1 MSMSLDELAGESGA
15 TLDEIEKFLEV
26 GVIDSL
32 PEGRFTWADL
42 QRVRAVKQFLDAGVG
57 WAHMRRAIEEG
68 LITFQYADA
77 FFLEPAASTGRT
89 FGEFKA
95 SLGARAGQLARVYDA
110 LGLAEPPAERPLRRD
125 EERCLE
131 QLIDLW
137 TRVGGTDALLR
148 ATRLLGDHVR
158 ALADGWMAIW
168 IEHMRYV
175 GVEPTNLEERARL
188 TLDLGRG
195 LTDLLPRIMVWAEQR
210 YLERAMTEVG
220 VEQMEEAL
228 AARGIAPAPVARLPA
243 VLFVDLVG
251 FSRLTEQHGDEAAVA
266 FNSRLREVADR
277 AARRHDGKLVKLLGD
292 GAMLHFADADD
303 AVAAGRW
310 LLTPHGWDKLLPDP
324 HIGLHAGPVIE
335 RDGDLFGTTVNIAA
349 RLSGAAGPRELI
361 ASTEAVEALNRP
373 HEATLE
379 PLGKLSLRNI
389 GRPIDGVRIT
399 VPEGTSAQSR

>member
-1 MSMSLDELAGESGA
+1 MSMSMDELARESGA
-15 TLDEIEKFLEV
+15 KSDEIERFMEV
-26 GVIDSL
+26 GVIGSA

-42 QRVRAVKQFLDAGVG
+42 QRVRAVKQFLDAGVA
-57 WAHMRRAIEEG
+57 WEHMRRAIEEG
-68 LITFQYADA
+68 LITFEYADA
-77 FFLEPAASTGRT
+77 FFLEPAASTGRS
-89 FGEFKA
+89 FGAFKA
-95 SLGARAGQLARVYDA
+95 SLGDRADQVARVYDA
-110 LGLAEPPAERPLRRD
+110 LGLAEPPAERPMRRD
-125 EERCLE
+125 EERCLV

-137 TRVGGTDALLR
+137 TRVGGEDALIR

-158 ALADGWMAIW
+158 ALADGWMGIW

-195 LTDLLPRIMVWAEQR
+195 LTDLLPRVMVWAEQR
-210 YLERAMTEVG
+210 YLEQAMTEVG

-251 FSRLTEQHGDEAAVA
+251 YSRLTEQQGDEAAVV
-266 FNSRLREVADR
+266 FGTRLREVADQ
-277 AARRHDGKLVKLLGD
+277 AARRHRGKLVKLLGD

-303 AVAAGRW
+303 AIAAGTW
-310 LLTPHGWDKLLPDP
+310 LLTSDGWSEDLPDP

-349 RLSGAAGPRELI
+349 RLSGAAGARELI
-361 ASTEAVEALNRP
+361 ASADAVNALSRP
-373 HEATLE
+373 HDAEIE
-379 PLGKLSLRNI
+379 PLTELSLRNI
-389 GRPIDGVRIT
+389 SRPIPAFRLT
-399 VPEGTSAQSR
+399 VSNKRQAQSR